1 MCVCVCIYIYI
12 LFLSLSL
19 SLSLQLA
26 CTASLESVEKCVS
39 GKEERKMEKE
49 HVEDLFFFEIF
60 FLFPPRKNTPP
71 LSLPFIFTRENK
83 GDKTTRTNYVSLPRV
98 LVRLF
103 CWTAQHLCSCT
114 RTLFLSPSLFLCR
127 ALSF

>member
-1 MCVCVCIYIYI
+1 MCVCVCVCVYIYT
-12 LFLSLSL
+12 LPLSLSLSL

-39 GKEERKMEKE
+39 GKEERTRGRSL
-49 HVEDLFFFEIF
+49 LFRDFFS
-60 FLFPPRKNTPP
+60 LSTTKKHPH
-71 LSLPFIFTRENK
+71 LSLPFIFTRENR